1 MSPVGAW
8 PTGLVSFVS
17 HARLHRMAVMP
28 FSRVRLRTAL
38 LFRVPAL
45 PMKRYLA
52 SLLLSLMVLA
62 LSCAGPEQEGAGE
75 VPSRPAITGQ
85 PSTPATAAPSTPIF
99 SPTPG
104 IGARGRGARL
114 ADGRTAP
121 LVRVVP
127 RDHIPAVY
135 DPVHISVKEV
145 GEQAGQG
152 TPVIGVS
159 IDGQSVAYPVA
170 FLSGREIVNDTVG
183 GTPIVVT
190 W

>member
-1 MSPVGAW
+1 
-8 PTGLVSFVS
+8 
-17 HARLHRMAVMP
+17 
-28 FSRVRLRTAL
+28 
-38 LFRVPAL
+38 
-45 PMKRYLA
+45 MKRYHP

-62 LSCAGPEQEGAGE
+62 LSCAGPEQASIGE
-75 VPSRPAITGQ
+75 APSKPAITGQ
-85 PSTPATAAPSTPIF
+85 PSTPTTAAPSTPTF
-99 SPTPG
+99 SPTPDVA
-104 IGARGRGARL
+104 ARGRGVRL

-121 LVRVVP
+121 LVRIVP

-135 DPVHISVKEV
+135 DPVHLPVKEV

-159 IDGQSVAYPVA
+159 IDGQSAAYPVA

-183 GTPIVVT
+183 GMPIVVT

>member
-1 MSPVGAW
+1 
-8 PTGLVSFVS
+8 
-17 HARLHRMAVMP
+17 
-28 FSRVRLRTAL
+28 
-38 LFRVPAL
+38 
-45 PMKRYLA
+45 MKRFLP
-52 SLLLSLMVLA
+52 SLLLCLLVLA
-62 LSCAGPEQEGAGE
+62 LSCAGPMQEDGGE
-75 VPSRPAITGQ
+75 VHSEPAITGQ
-85 PSTPATAAPSTPIF
+85 PSTPAIAAPLTSTVP
-99 SPTPG
+99 PTPNVS
-104 IGARGRGARL
+104 ARGGGARL

-121 LVRVVP
+121 LVRIVP

-135 DPVHISVKEV
+135 DPVHIPVNEV
-145 GEQAGQG
+145 GDQAGQG

>member
-1 MSPVGAW
+1 
-8 PTGLVSFVS
+8 
-17 HARLHRMAVMP
+17 
-28 FSRVRLRTAL
+28 
-38 LFRVPAL
+38 
-45 PMKRYLA
+45 MKRYLL
-52 SLLLSLMVLA
+52 SLLLSLMVFV

-75 VPSRPAITGQ
+75 VPGKPASTGQ
-85 PSTPATAAPSTPIF
+85 PSTPATASPSTPTF
-99 SPTPG
+99 SPPTD
-104 IGARGRGARL
+104 IAARGRGARL

-127 RDHIPAVY
+127 RDHISAVY
-135 DPVHISVKEV
+135 DPVHISVNEV

-159 IDGQSVAYPVA
+159 INGQSVAYPVA

>member
-17 HARLHRMAVMP
+17 HARLHCMAVMP
-28 FSRVRLRTAL
+28 FSRIRLRTAL

-85 PSTPATAAPSTPIF
+85 PSTPAT
-99 SPTPG
+99 
-104 IGARGRGARL
+104 L

-145 GEQAGQG
+145 GEEAGQG

-170 FLSGREIVNDTVG
+170 FLSDREIVNDTVG